1 MKAILLKV
9 SDAYKLFKT
18 DSFTATHMTL
28 FFTRLVRIVHST
40 VMGFLRQISEDDDPS
55 AGTSFDTPDDFL
67 DALMQ
72 CPDEEQHMRLGSIML
87 GALGGSQSLVLAKAA
102 TEDVMFA
109 VLKTENDLKVLVLKK
124 SDTISG
130 LPPAKIV
137 GHEYNQESILKPC
150 SVAQLAEII
159 EECDT
164 RPDPL
169 LLLFLAATS
178 YWMPALKGALLNAL
192 DGADTK
198 KTSTTYG
205 GTASGLSAGVGLFLP
220 VAAALP
226 PLMATPLV
234 GADISAIKMFFTAYN
249 SEQSRKDRR
258 WRVDKVQQNLKEVIE
273 DPNWT
278 VGVLE

>member
-1 MKAILLKV
+1 
-9 SDAYKLFKT
+9 
-18 DSFTATHMTL
+18 
-28 FFTRLVRIVHST
+28 
-40 VMGFLRQISEDDDPS
+40 MGFLAQISQDDDPA
-55 AGTSFDTPDDFL
+55 AGTNFDTPDEFL

-72 CPDEEQHMRLGSIML
+72 VPESEQHARLGSIML
-87 GALGGSQSLVLAKAA
+87 GALGGSQSLVLAKMA
-102 TEDVMFA
+102 TLDVMLA
-109 VLKTENDLKVLVLKK
+109 ILKTENALKVLVLKK
-124 SDTISG
+124 SDTIMG

-150 SVAQLAEII
+150 SVAQFAEMID
-159 EECDT
+159 ECDE

-192 DGADTK
+192 EGADTK

-205 GTASGLSAGVGLFLP
+205 GTASGISAGVGLFLP
-220 VAAALP
+220 IAAALP

-234 GADISAIKMFFTAYN
+234 GTDISAIKMFFTAYQ

-273 DPNWT
+273 DANWT
-278 VGVLE
+278 VGVLEG